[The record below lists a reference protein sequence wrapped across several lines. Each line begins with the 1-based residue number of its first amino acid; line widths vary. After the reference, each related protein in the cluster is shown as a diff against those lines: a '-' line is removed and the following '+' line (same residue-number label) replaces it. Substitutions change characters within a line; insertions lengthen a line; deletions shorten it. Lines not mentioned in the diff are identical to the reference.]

1 MKKMFKIILS
11 YLLITFNT
19 FVFAI
24 ESKKENVLKIGALL
38 PLSGELKSLGEDMLY
53 AINLALHDIDNPKIK
68 IYPKDSGSKKEK
80 IIQACKEFRDQN
92 IKVIIGPTDSE
103 FFKELDN
110 FNDLIFISLSNIN
123 SKQKKNIIM
132 MGINLESQLIAIK
145 KFIKKEKKKKTVILY
160 PKNEFSKHV
169 EENIKSAN
177 FTNTKLFSY
186 SSDPKILTK
195 QIEKLTNY
203 KQRKTNLESRVK
215 KLEGSEEPKDIRELN
230 LLKQRY
236 TLGKVNFDSL
246 IIVDFG
252 DGLKSVLTSLAYT
265 DVSDKDI
272 LITTANQW
280 FDNEVFK
287 ETSIK
292 NFYFPSINLKNFQK
306 FNKKFYEI
314 YNYKPNEITILAYD
328 IVGLIYYVWKNE
340 KNINSS
346 NNFNLNTDIK
356 GKIGNFKISENKVTQ
371 KLLIYKIE
379 NGKFIE
385 NKF

>member
-19 FVFAI
+19 FVFAS
-24 ESKKENVLKIGALL
+24 ESKKEDVLKIGALL

-123 SKQKKNIIM
+123 SQQKKNIIM

-145 KFIKKEKKKKTVILY
+145 KLIKKEKKKKTVILY

-280 FDNEVFK
+280 FDDEVFK

-356 GKIGNFKISENKVTQ
+356 GKIGKFKISENKVKQ